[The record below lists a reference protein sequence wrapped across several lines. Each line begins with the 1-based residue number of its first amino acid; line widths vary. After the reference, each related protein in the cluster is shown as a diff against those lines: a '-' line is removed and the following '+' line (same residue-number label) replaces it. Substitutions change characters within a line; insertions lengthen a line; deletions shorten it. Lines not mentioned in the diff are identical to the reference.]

1 MFSMPSFLINLMP
14 SFKPT
19 IPGIFNV
26 PDSNLSGKKSGWLS
40 AWERLPV
47 PPNINGSHISLSSS
61 LIIKPPIPWGP
72 SKLLWPVKAK
82 ALKLNS
88 AKSTGSTPAL
98 WALSKIKNILFF
110 LQSSPISF
118 IGWIDPMTL
127 EAWVRTIS
135 FVLGFISLLILSTLS
150 IPKLLHDLL
159 FLIYS

>member
-98 WALSKIKNILFF
+98 WALSKIRL
-110 LQSSPISF
+110 
-118 IGWIDPMTL
+118 W
-127 EAWVRTIS
+127 
-135 FVLGFISLLILSTLS
+135 
-150 IPKLLHDLL
+150 
-159 FLIYS
+159 

>member
-72 SKLLWPVKAK
+72 SKLLWPVNAK
-82 ALKLNS
+82 AL
-88 AKSTGSTPAL
+88 
-98 WALSKIKNILFF
+98 
-110 LQSSPISF
+110 
-118 IGWIDPMTL
+118 
-127 EAWVRTIS
+127 
-135 FVLGFISLLILSTLS
+135 
-150 IPKLLHDLL
+150 
-159 FLIYS
+159 